1 MQFKL
6 TKKEKSWIL
15 YDVGNSAFVLMVSTI
30 LPVYFNY
37 LAQKAGVSDV
47 DYLAYWG
54 YAASISTLIVAVLGP
69 VMGTLADTR
78 GFKKPLFL
86 SCILVGCA
94 GCLLMGLTTWWISFL
109 VIFIIAKVG
118 FNSSLV
124 FYDSM
129 LSDVTAPERM
139 DRVSSSGYA
148 WGYAGSC
155 IPFIVSLV
163 FVLGY
168 QKMGLS
174 FETGMMIAFAVVAV
188 WWLVMSL
195 PLMKQYRQVH
205 YVERKPHAMRES
217 VGRIIETLRSVRKQK
232 KIFLFLIAFFFF
244 IDGVYTI
251 IDMATAYGSALGLD
265 STGLL
270 LALLV
275 TQFVAFPFS
284 ILFGRLAEKY
294 DTGKLILTCIA
305 AYTGITVFAVFM
317 KAQWQFWVLAI
328 FVGMFQGGHSGTVPV
343 LFCKNCS
350 AGAFRRVF
358 WSDGYLRKRSILYGN
373 DGGRTGFP
381 GFWEY
386 KHRGIR
392 DRISFPCRSIV
403 FYENRAQ
410 WIGKYEKSGEHC
422 HGTTDVP

>member
-1 MQFKL
+1 MPSTYAHYRLGQQVRRELEGNERKII
-6 TKKEKSWIL
+6 EKYPQLYLIGLHGLDIL
-15 YDVGNSAFVLMVSTI
+15 FY
-30 LPVYFNY
+30 Y
-37 LAQKAGVSDV
+37 
-47 DYLAYWG
+47 
-54 YAASISTLIVAVLGP
+54 
-69 VMGTLADTR
+69 
-78 GFKKPLFL
+78 KPLRPNPVNQ
-86 SCILVGCA
+86 I
-94 GCLLMGLTTWWISFL
+94 
-109 VIFIIAKVG
+109 
-118 FNSSLV
+118 
-124 FYDSM
+124 
-129 LSDVTAPERM
+129 
-139 DRVSSSGYA
+139 GYA

-168 QKMGLS
+168 QKMGFS

-205 YVERKPHAMRES
+205 YVERKSHAMRES

-265 STGLL
+265 SKGLL

-305 AYTGITVFAVFM
+305 AYMGITVFAVFM

-328 FVGMFQGGHSGTVPV
+328 FVGMFQGGIQALSRSYFAKIVPPERSGEYFGLMDICGKGASFMGTTVVGLASQAFGSINIGISAIVFLFLAGALFFMKTEHSGSESM
-343 LFCKNCS
+343 KNQ
-350 AGAFRRVF
+350 
-358 WSDGYLRKRSILYGN
+358 
-373 DGGRTGFP
+373 
-381 GFWEY
+381 
-386 KHRGIR
+386 
-392 DRISFPCRSIV
+392 
-403 FYENRAQ
+403 ENVVMGQ
-410 WIGKYEKSGEHC
+410 QMFH
-422 HGTTDVP
+422 D

>member
-1 MQFKL
+1 
-6 TKKEKSWIL
+6 
-15 YDVGNSAFVLMVSTI
+15 
-30 LPVYFNY
+30 
-37 LAQKAGVSDV
+37 
-47 DYLAYWG
+47 
-54 YAASISTLIVAVLGP
+54 
-69 VMGTLADTR
+69 MG
-78 GFKKPLFL
+78 F
-86 SCILVGCA
+86 
-94 GCLLMGLTTWWISFL
+94 
-109 VIFIIAKVG
+109 
-118 FNSSLV
+118 
-124 FYDSM
+124 
-129 LSDVTAPERM
+129 
-139 DRVSSSGYA
+139 
-148 WGYAGSC
+148 
-155 IPFIVSLV
+155 
-163 FVLGY
+163 
-168 QKMGLS
+168 S

-328 FVGMFQGGHSGTVPV
+328 FVGMFQGGIQALSRSYFAKIVPPERSGEYFG
-343 LFCKNCS
+343 LM
-350 AGAFRRVF
+350 
-358 WSDGYLRKRSILYGN
+358 DRSILYGN

-392 DRISFPCRSIV
+392 YRISFPCRSTV

-410 WIGKYEKSGEHC
+410 WIGKYEKSGERY
-422 HGTTDVP
+422 HGTADVP

>member
-1 MQFKL
+1 
-6 TKKEKSWIL
+6 
-15 YDVGNSAFVLMVSTI
+15 
-30 LPVYFNY
+30 
-37 LAQKAGVSDV
+37 
-47 DYLAYWG
+47 
-54 YAASISTLIVAVLGP
+54 
-69 VMGTLADTR
+69 
-78 GFKKPLFL
+78 
-86 SCILVGCA
+86 
-94 GCLLMGLTTWWISFL
+94 MGLTTWWISFL

-232 KIFLFLIAFFFF
+232 KIFLFLIAFFSS

-251 IDMATAYGSALGLD
+251 IDMATAYGSAL
-265 STGLL
+265 
-270 LALLV
+270 
-275 TQFVAFPFS
+275 
-284 ILFGRLAEKY
+284 
-294 DTGKLILTCIA
+294 
-305 AYTGITVFAVFM
+305 
-317 KAQWQFWVLAI
+317 W
-328 FVGMFQGGHSGTVPV
+328 
-343 LFCKNCS
+343 
-350 AGAFRRVF
+350 
-358 WSDGYLRKRSILYGN
+358 KRSILYGN

-392 DRISFPCRSIV
+392 YRISFPCRSTV

-410 WIGKYEKSGEHC
+410 WIGKYEKSGERY
-422 HGTTDVP
+422 HGTADVP

>member
-37 LAQKAGVSDV
+37 LAQNAGVSDV

-350 AGAFRRVF
+350 TGAFRRVF
-358 WSDGYLRKRSILYGN
+358 WSDGYLWKRSILYGN

-381 GFWEY
+381 GFWEH

-392 DRISFPCRSIV
+392 YRISLPCGSTV

-422 HGTTDVP
+422 HATADVP

>member
-37 LAQKAGVSDV
+37 LAQNAGVSDV

-118 FNSSLV
+118 FHSSLV

-129 LSDVTAPERM
+129 LSDVTTPERM

-155 IPFIVSLV
+155 IPFVVSLV

-205 YVERKPHAMRES
+205 YVERKSHAMRES

-373 DGGRTGFP
+373 DGGRTDFP

-392 DRISFPCRSIV
+392 DRISFPCRSTV

-410 WIGKYEKSGEHC
+410 WIGKYEKSGERY
-422 HGTTDVP
+422 HGTADVP

>member
-37 LAQKAGVSDV
+37 LAQNAGVSDV

-284 ILFGRLAEKY
+284 ILFGRLAEQY
-294 DTGKLILTCIA
+294 DTGKLILTCIV

-410 WIGKYEKSGEHC
+410 WIGKYEKSGEHY
-422 HGTTDVP
+422 HGTAAVP

>member
-1 MQFKL
+1 MRFKL

-37 LAQKAGVSDV
+37 LAQNAGVSDV

-392 DRISFPCRSIV
+392 YRISFPCRSTV

-410 WIGKYEKSGEHC
+410 WIRKYEKSGERY
-422 HGTTDVP
+422 HGTADVP